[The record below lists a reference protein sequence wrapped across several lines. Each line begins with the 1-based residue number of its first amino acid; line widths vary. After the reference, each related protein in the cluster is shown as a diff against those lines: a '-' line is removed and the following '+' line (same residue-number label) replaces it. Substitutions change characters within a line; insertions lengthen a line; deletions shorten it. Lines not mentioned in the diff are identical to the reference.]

1 MATSRASNSSILQG
15 FPKSRSLLAGNTAY
29 IPGDFQSIST
39 VTVGAG
45 GSSSITFN
53 SIPSTYSHL
62 QIRALSRSQR
72 SGSAADEIYM
82 TINGNSLTKNHYF
95 FGTGSSILT
104 GSATAGWAGISTAA
118 SATANRFGVSVIDIV
133 DYTNAN
139 KNKTVRTI
147 SGFNNGPGEVYMLS
161 NFINNTSAITS
172 LTFTCSGSNSFAQYS
187 SFALYGVK

>member
-95 FGTGSSILT
+95 LSLY
-104 GSATAGWAGISTAA
+104 
-118 SATANRFGVSVIDIV
+118 VI
-133 DYTNAN
+133 
-139 KNKTVRTI
+139 
-147 SGFNNGPGEVYMLS
+147 
-161 NFINNTSAITS
+161 
-172 LTFTCSGSNSFAQYS
+172 
-187 SFALYGVK
+187 